1 MGKKKKLSRQ
11 AKKKLRRARNNSTH
25 KQETEPVKIHVKKG
39 NTPISQETLFLL
51 PFLISGSILVVLWGV
66 ATSELVLNII
76 TGSLALLG
84 LLAQLTPASVLSK
97 KLGFS
102 KISDEKIE
110 KFFYSYRYGL
120 IVITIASLSIIY
132 LASFILFYLPPIL
145 YGIISLMIPMVFL
158 LIVLPIVNPDLIDIK
173 SRLMIFLS
181 FVATI
186 TIFITLLWG
195 FSFVTQGYKAKI
207 IFNETIEKGRTIHD
221 GMLHNATSIDD
232 YVEMNHAWIQA
243 SNDFIDVYMSDMR
256 PKISN
261 PYSMNSWCEFSFTV
275 IVSKELLPH
284 TKNKSIEESQKN
296 LTLVGC
302 NELESYLS
310 KQCSAEFSTAEF
322 MSKHAIGHNADLL
335 RKLQNRW
342 LLLSKKMDPVLITDR
357 QNSLK
362 KLWNNNDFRFRAS
375 FNALAADLLRPLEK
389 LIARGSAG
397 SRLFHTYLTNQ
408 VISKYQPVFH
418 TLLIAILL
426 AISSLVARASIRINE
441 KYEQG
446 STGKYGHY
454 LLSTITVFSF
464 ALFIWA
470 LFK

>member
-1 MGKKKKLSRQ
+1 LGKKKKLSRR
-11 AKKKLRRARNNSTH
+11 AKKKLRKARSKVAS
-25 KQETEPVKIHVKKG
+25 KQEVNPVNLHAKSRNI
-39 NTPISQETLFLL
+39 PISQKTFFIL
-51 PFLISGSILVVLWGV
+51 PFLISGSILIILWGV

-84 LLAQLTPASVLSK
+84 LLAQLTPARVLSK

-102 KISDEKIE
+102 KISDETIE

-158 LIVLPIVNPDLIDIK
+158 LIVLPIVNPDLLDIK
-173 SRLMIFLS
+173 SRLMIFIS
-181 FVATI
+181 FIATI
-186 TIFITLLWG
+186 AIFITLLWG
-195 FSFVTQGYKAKI
+195 FSFITHGHKGKSM
-207 IFNETIEKGRTIHD
+207 FNETIERGRTIHD
-221 GMLHNATSIDD
+221 GMLHNAISIDD
-232 YVEMNHAWIQA
+232 YVEMHHAWIQA
-243 SNDFIDVYMSDMR
+243 SNDFIDVYMSEMR
-256 PKISN
+256 PRISN
-261 PYSMNSWCEFSFTV
+261 PYSIDSWCEFPFTV
-275 IVSKELLPH
+275 IASKELLPYL
-284 TKNKSIEESQKN
+284 KNKKIEVSQEN

-302 NELESYLS
+302 KELELYLS
-310 KQCSAEFSTAEF
+310 KQCFIELSPAEF
-322 MSKHAIGHNADLL
+322 MSKHAIGNNANLL
-335 RKLQNRW
+335 RKLQSRW
-342 LLLSKKMDPVLITDR
+342 SLLSKKMDPVLIKDR
-357 QNSLK
+357 RNSLK
-362 KLWNNNDFRFRAS
+362 KLWNSDDFRFRAS
-375 FNALAADLLRPLEK
+375 FNALAADFLRPLEK
-389 LIARGSAG
+389 LISRGSAG

-441 KYEQG
+441 RFEQG

-464 ALFIWA
+464 TLFIWA